1 MAARAL
7 RLAGLALAVRGA
19 CAVDCHIDSPMA
31 APANGN
37 YGGACATKLDFN
49 VGEGCTLSCGA
60 GFAVSGDGPVCV
72 DVNTWENLGTQR
84 CVAAAPAPPPPPTPP
99 SDPDE
104 VEVETEVETET
115 GSSKPS
121 GTLLFVSVLVVFGL
135 IAAGIWFGAGKS
147 VALPAT
153 DLAQDDSFR
162 NPLDDGDDDEEEMD
176 IEKASGKKEEE
187 KGGWECKLRRVPDAV
202 KATSASLGLELT
214 PNHVRARTRHALA
227 QNTLHRSCAKKSSA
241 DTMFWGAAGD
251 AAAERG
257 GAAAGRLRRGQA
269 RL

>member
-7 RLAGLALAVRGA
+7 QLACLALAVRGA
-19 CAVDCHIDSPMA
+19 RAADCHIDSPMA
-31 APANGN
+31 APPNGA

-176 IEKASGKKEEE
+176 IEKASAKKEEE
-187 KGGWECKLRRVPDAV
+187 QGGWPCKLRRVPDSV

-241 DTMFWGAAGD
+241 
-251 AAAERG
+251 
-257 GAAAGRLRRGQA
+257 
-269 RL
+269 